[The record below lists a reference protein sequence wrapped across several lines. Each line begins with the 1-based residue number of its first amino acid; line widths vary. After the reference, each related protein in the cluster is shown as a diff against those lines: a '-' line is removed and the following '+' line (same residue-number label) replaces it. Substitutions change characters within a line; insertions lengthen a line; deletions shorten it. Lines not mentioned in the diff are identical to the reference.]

1 MNYKDFLKIA
11 KKIGDGGKCE
21 VSIYGRKTK
30 NAMLSRQD
38 SKNGTFKNEWF
49 ILQNI
54 FDGVDAK
61 DEKGYRFSFIVTED
75 ANCHAIDCL
84 RPLAKKAPQKKTA
97 KPDKKEWI
105 LTLSELEPEKVYTKK
120 KRDDKIRKNPNMNL
134 YAIRISKKY
143 KVVRSNDFT
152 LEEIK

>member
-1 MNYKDFLKIA
+1 MDYKDFLKIA

-54 FDGVDAK
+54 FDGVDVK

-75 ANCHAIDCL
+75 ANCHAIDYL
-84 RPLAKKAPQKKTA
+84 RPLAKKAPLQPNKGWNNPRGKNGRF
-97 KPDKKEWI
+97 
-105 LTLSELEPEKVYTKK
+105 TKK
-120 KRDDKIRKNPNMNL
+120 SNTKLPTIEERVTKIERELTN
-134 YAIRISKKY
+134 IV
-143 KVVRSNDFT
+143 KVLGGNV
-152 LEEIK
+152 